1 VSHLQIAALVVA
13 GFVFLGALGAVG
25 GTMRSSR
32 RRPSVCLL
40 CDHGDL
46 TALCECLDGCGSAF
60 CWRYS

>member
-1 VSHLQIAALVVA
+1 MSPLQIAALVVA
-13 GFVFLGALGAVG
+13 SLALLFALLGFAS
-25 GTMRSSR
+25 TMASGR

-60 CWRYS
+60 CWRYG